1 VDNFFTNEASANGN
15 FWKSDDRMGELEE
28 LMASILMCDPGD
40 LPPESTP
47 LREIKGW
54 DSLKHVLLVVG
65 LEKHLNAQ
73 LSAEQIKGIVT
84 LADVACVLRQKG
96 VNA

>member
-1 VDNFFTNEASANGN
+1 M
-15 FWKSDDRMGELEE
+15 RELQE
-28 LMASILMCDPGD
+28 LMASILMCEPGA

-65 LEKHLNAQ
+65 LEKHLKAQ
-73 LSAEQIKGIVT
+73 LTAEEIQGIIT
-84 LADVACVLRQKG
+84 LTDVVRILQQQG
-96 VNA
+96 VDV

>member
-1 VDNFFTNEASANGN
+1 VDNLFTNDASANGN
-15 FWKSDDRMGELEE
+15 FWKSDDRMRELEE

-47 LREIKGW
+47 LRDIKGW

-65 LEKHLNAQ
+65 LEKHLNTQ

-84 LADVACVLRQKG
+84 LTDVARVLRQKG
-96 VNA
+96 IDV